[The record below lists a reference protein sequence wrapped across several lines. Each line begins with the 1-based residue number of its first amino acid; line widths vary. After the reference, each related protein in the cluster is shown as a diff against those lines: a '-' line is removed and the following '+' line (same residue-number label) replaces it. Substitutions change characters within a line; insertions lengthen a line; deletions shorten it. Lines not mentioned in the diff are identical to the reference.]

1 MNPRTRLMVLFAGIA
16 AVAAVVVLYGIG
28 SMDVHATAPPPSI
41 LNRLKLTNSQPLAP
55 QIAFVDA
62 SGRKLS
68 LADFEGRYVLV
79 NLWAT
84 WCGPCINE
92 LPELARLQ
100 QALPKDRFVVA
111 PVDVL
116 ERVDAPH
123 LRDFLAMHAAAILP
137 VYIDAERKTQQGF
150 VANELPLTVL
160 IDSYG
165 HEIARAAGGQKWAD
179 PASIAWM
186 KAISA
191 PKAEPKP

>member
-1 MNPRTRLMVLFAGIA
+1 MKSPVRVLAIA
-16 AVAAVVVLYGIG
+16 AAGAAAIVAVLYGIG
-28 SMDVHATAPPPSI
+28 VFNVHAGPQPPAV
-41 LNRLKLTNSQPLAP
+41 LNRFQLTASAP
-55 QIAFVDA
+55 EAPAIGFVDA
-62 SGRKLS
+62 AGKKLT
-68 LADFEGRYVLV
+68 LADFKGRYVLV

-100 QALPKDRFVVA
+100 QALPKDRFVVT

-116 ERVDAPH
+116 EKLDAGR
-123 LRDFLAMHAAAILP
+123 LRDFLEMHSAGTLP
-137 VYIDAERKTQQGF
+137 VYIDSDRQTQQGF

-160 IDSYG
+160 ISPDG
-165 HEIARAAGGQKWAD
+165 REVARAVGGQHWAD

-191 PKAEPKP
+191 PPAAKS